1 MNTNCLS
8 ERDLVLMHYGEAPD
22 GATPAAAAAH
32 LSACSTCQARMGSL
46 AADLT
51 RIPVIAEPHPS
62 ATTRVAAR
70 VTARLTRK
78 RRWLPIAG
86 AATAGAIALAMAIVV
101 WMPSFQQQPAT
112 SSPQLVTTSQ
122 QPALDLD
129 LLEQLD
135 LLEELET
142 LQDIEGV

>member
-22 GATPAAAAAH
+22 GVTPAVAAAH
-32 LSACSTCQARMGSL
+32 LSTCATCQTRMESL

-51 RIPVIAEPHPS
+51 RIPAIADPQPS
-62 ATTRVAAR
+62 ATSRVAAR
-70 VTARLTRK
+70 VTARLSRK
-78 RRWLPIAG
+78 RRFLPIAG

-101 WMPSFQQQPAT
+101 WMPNFQQQPAT
-112 SSPQLVTTSQ
+112 GSQQLATTSQ
-122 QPALDLD
+122 RPVLDLE

-142 LQDIEGV
+142 LQAIEGV

>member
-8 ERDLVLMHYGEAPD
+8 ERDLVLMHYGETPD
-22 GATPAAAAAH
+22 GVTPAAAAAH
-32 LSACSTCQARMGSL
+32 LSDCSNCQARMESL

-51 RIPVIAEPHPS
+51 RIPAIADPHPS
-62 ATTRVAAR
+62 ATSRVAAR
-70 VTARLTRK
+70 VTSRLSRK

-86 AATAGAIALAMAIVV
+86 AATAGAIALAMAVVV
-101 WMPSFQQQPAT
+101 WIPKQQPAT
-112 SSPQLVTTSQ
+112 SSPQLVTSSQ